1 MVKKIISNKLIRA
14 VFIVF
19 IISLLI
25 EILLFNLSA
34 IKSRGYETIVLAHD
48 VSTDEG
54 YTYYTD
60 TITVD
65 GPVVNVDVD
74 MDVENY
80 DIGYVSVMLTDE
92 GDKYE
97 YSTPEYTVCNGIR
110 RSGFSNIY
118 PFGNVHN
125 LQVKVRVDE
134 GCVAHIKSISANA
147 HIPVD
152 IKPIRLMIVFMIFM
166 MGYLVF
172 SQSPIHE
179 IFYDEKKT
187 WQLIV
192 TLFVLICFII
202 LGKRINKADSI
213 LLDSPWP
220 HHSQYQELARNLE
233 KGTVEMTEQY
243 LDPAL
248 LEVENPYDTITLL
261 AENIPYSM
269 DYAFYDGHYYSYFGI
284 VPELLLYYPYRIIRK
299 ADLPNYKAMYA
310 FYVLLSV
317 GVFLTVTG
325 FVKRYV
331 KSIPYIW
338 YLAVTATML
347 FSANF
352 VYLTARSDIYNIPI
366 MGAVAFSFMG
376 IGLWL
381 NALNAKN
388 PVIKKICIFFGS
400 LCMALV
406 AGCRPQLLL
415 LSGVALIWFI
425 FEEGIKN
432 RKLFTKKS
440 IIDTICFCLPYVL
453 VAIPICWY
461 NYARFGNIFDFGAT
475 YSLTTNDM
483 NHRGF
488 NFDRLIRSLYCFLF
502 QPPTVNTVFPFLEA
516 SKVDGNYM
524 GRFLCEYTYGGIL
537 IANTFMVS
545 LWIML
550 ATGLRKIERPIRQ
563 LIVYLCICA
572 VIVAGFDANGAGVL
586 YRYTCDFA
594 PLFILASAVL
604 WLLYLD
610 KGRNI
615 VDYKIISGVAY
626 ICIILSVTYA
636 FLTFIASGSV
646 ISLENDNRI
655 LFNAIADYFKI

>member
-1 MVKKIISNKLIRA
+1 MIKKLISNKLIIA
-14 VFIVF
+14 FIV
-19 IISLLI
+19 IAMISLIL
-25 EILLFNLSA
+25 EIFVFNLSSF
-34 IKSRGYETIVLAHD
+34 KSIGYETQTLASN
-48 VSTDEG
+48 VSTDEE

-60 TITVD
+60 TFTVN

-80 DIGYVSVMLTDE
+80 EIGYVSVILTDE

-97 YSTPEYTVCNGIR
+97 YVTPEYTVCNGIR

-118 PFGNVHN
+118 PFGDVHTI
-125 LQVKVRVDE
+125 QVKVRAEE
-134 GCVAHIKSISANA
+134 GCIAHIRSISINEY
-147 HIPVD
+147 IPVD
-152 IKPIRLMIVFMIFM
+152 IKPIRLIVIFMILM

-172 SQSPIHE
+172 TQSPIHN
-179 IFYDEKKT
+179 IFLDEKKI
-187 WQLIV
+187 WQWVV
-192 TLFVLICFII
+192 TLLVLICFIM
-202 LGKRINKADSI
+202 LGRFINRADKI

-243 LDPAL
+243 VDPAL

-269 DYAFYDGHYYSYFGI
+269 DYAFYNGHYYSYFGI
-284 VPELLLYYPYRIIRK
+284 VPELLLYYPYRVIKK

-310 FYVLLSV
+310 FYVLLVV
-317 GVFLTVTG
+317 GVFLTITG
-325 FVKRYV
+325 FLKRYV
-331 KSIPYIW
+331 KSIPYVW
-338 YLAVTATML
+338 YIAVTAVML
-347 FSANF
+347 LSANF
-352 VYLTARSDIYNIPI
+352 IYLTARSDIYNIPI

-376 IGLWL
+376 QGLWL
-381 NALNAKN
+381 NSLNAKN

-400 LCMALV
+400 LSMALV

-425 FEEGIKN
+425 FEDGIKN

-440 IIDTICFCLPYVL
+440 IIDTICFCLPYII
-453 VAIPICWY
+453 VAIPVCWY

-502 QPPTVNTVFPFLEA
+502 QPPTVNTVFPFLEG

-537 IANTFMVS
+537 TANAFMVS
-545 LWIML
+545 LWVML
-550 ATGLRKIERPIRQ
+550 ATGLKKIERPIRQ
-563 LIVYLCICA
+563 LIIYLCICA

-604 WLLYLD
+604 WLVYLD
-610 KGRNI
+610 KGRNVI
-615 VDYKIISGVAY
+615 EYKHISRLAY

>member
-1 MVKKIISNKLIRA
+1 MIKKLISNKLIKSL
-14 VFIVF
+14 IV
-19 IISLLI
+19 IALISVLI
-25 EILLFNLSA
+25 EVFVFNLSSF
-34 IKSRGYETIVLAHD
+34 KSKGYETVDLASN
-48 VSTDEG
+48 VSTDDG

-60 TITVD
+60 TVTLD
-65 GPVVNVDVD
+65 CPVVNVDVD
-74 MDVENY
+74 MDVENF
-80 DIGYVSVMLTDE
+80 DTGYVSVILTDE

-97 YSTPEYTVCNGIR
+97 YDTPEYTVCNGIR

-118 PFGNVHN
+118 PFGDVHTI
-125 LQVKVRVDE
+125 QVKVRVDE
-134 GCVAHIKSISANA
+134 GCTAHIKSIRANA

-152 IKPIRLMIVFMIFM
+152 VKPVRLFIIFILLFMA
-166 MGYLVF
+166 YLIYT
-172 SQSPIHE
+172 QSPIHD
-179 IFYDEKKT
+179 IFYDDKKI
-187 WQLIV
+187 WQKIF
-192 TLFVLICFII
+192 TLFVLICFLI
-202 LGKRINKADSI
+202 LGKQVNRADKI

-243 LDPAL
+243 VDPKL

-261 AENIPYSM
+261 AENITYSM
-269 DYAFYDGHYYSYFGI
+269 DYAFYNGHYYSYFGI
-284 VPELLLYYPYRIIRK
+284 VPELLLYYPYRVTRK

-310 FYVLLSV
+310 FYVLLTI

-325 FVKRYV
+325 FVKRYI

-338 YLAVTATML
+338 YIGVISVMQL
-347 FSANF
+347 SANF
-352 VYLTARSDIYNIPI
+352 IYLTARSDIYNIPI
-366 MGAVAFSFMG
+366 MGAVAFSFTG
-376 IGLWL
+376 LGLWL
-381 NALNAKN
+381 YALNAKN
-388 PVIKKICIFFGS
+388 AIIRKIYISLGS

-425 FEEGIKN
+425 FEDGFKN
-432 RKLFTKKS
+432 RSLFTKKS
-440 IIDTICFCLPYVL
+440 IIDTVCFCMPYL
-453 VAIPICWY
+453 IVAIPVCWY

-537 IANTFMVS
+537 VANAFMVS
-545 LWIML
+545 LWTML
-550 ATGLRKIERPIRQ
+550 VTGLKKIERPIRL
-563 LIVYLCICA
+563 LILYLVICA

-604 WLLYLD
+604 WLIHLD
-610 KGRNI
+610 KGRHI
-615 VDYKIISGVAY
+615 VEYKH
-626 ICIILSVTYA
+626 ICRIAFICMILSLAYA

-646 ISLENDNRI
+646 ISLENDNRL
-655 LFNAIADYFKI
+655 LFHAIADYFKI